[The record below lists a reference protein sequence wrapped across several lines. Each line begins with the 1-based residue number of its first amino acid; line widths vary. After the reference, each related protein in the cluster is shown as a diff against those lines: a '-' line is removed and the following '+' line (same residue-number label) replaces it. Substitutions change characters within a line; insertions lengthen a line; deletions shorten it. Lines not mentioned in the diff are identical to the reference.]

1 MNTHLS
7 SSPFTGSYLNC
18 LTANCEADELS
29 DAEGLAEQFCALA
42 SPSTSLSFSSVTP
55 SSSSSSSAS
64 RSQSSGSS
72 STSTST
78 SASGSSTES
87 GDNNGAVAL
96 FDPSSSTALIFSGL
110 GVLLGAAFVML

>member
-55 SSSSSSSAS
+55 SGSSSAS
-64 RSQSSGSS
+64 RSQSGGSS
-72 STSTST
+72 STST

-96 FDPSSSTALIFSGL
+96 FGPSSSAALAFSGL
-110 GVLLGAAFVML
+110 GVLLGAALVML